1 MNINS
6 LHKALAFFRITVVLI
21 IQLLMNGHAALGQ
34 TKAPLDQ
41 RITISFKDKSIA
53 EALKTIGQQ
62 IHYSFVY
69 SDQIIH
75 SEKHFSR
82 KFENEKISHILTA
95 IMAQKGLKY
104 QVSGNQIYIGKDQVY
119 RYQLSGNV
127 QSGGHPLEAVSVNI
141 GEHRVSSDV
150 EGNFKL
156 SFESTRQNIEVI
168 ATYVGHKV
176 YKQNIQIQKSGIQ
189 HLQITLEPINQEISA
204 VQVIG
209 QSEAQKIK
217 KSGFNVNSISSS
229 KYEHSST
236 DVNQVLNS
244 STGIRIREAGGLG
257 SDYNFSINGLS
268 GKAVRF
274 FIDGIPMENYGIGM
288 SFNNIPINLANRLDI
303 YKGVVPAE
311 LGADAL
317 GGAVNLVTD
326 KGIQNFLDASY
337 SFGSFNTHR
346 AAVNANSFNQ
356 KTGLFLKLTSFY
368 NYADNN
374 YWMHSNPK
382 YDAAIQVPDGNGNFV
397 DKSVRRFHDRYK
409 SGMLQAEFGV
419 INKPWADVFAIN
431 MLYNQHDKEFQTG
444 ARQSVVYGHVNRNGK
459 YYMPSI
465 RYRKDNFLTEGMTA
479 SAYVSYGIDKYSV
492 VDTSSRTYW
501 WDGTVRSSSN
511 NYGEIGASIPQSLTN
526 YENRYLL
533 GRLNLSYH
541 LTSSNILVFN
551 QNYTKSDQESFEL
564 LKSEEFTP
572 SGQSKSISSFSFQN
586 NAVDNRLQTD
596 LFAKLFHFNIQ
607 IAEVT
612 SGRNQRPAQ
621 QRSYT
626 NFGYGIASR
635 YMISSS
641 LLVKGSYEHAYR
653 LPELIEV
660 LGDGVNVVANPDIKP
675 ESSHNLN
682 LGLIYSGKVSNHFYS
697 VDLGGFLRNAKDFI
711 YSIPVGNNSS
721 QYLNEGK
728 VLVYGGEGEAVYQYA
743 DLIKASINASYQ
755 RSKQNQEYIYGTET
769 PRATY
774 GNMIPNQ
781 PWFFGNL
788 YFSIGKDG
796 LLGKDSRLQFDW
808 TSQYIQQF
816 YLTWEA
822 WGSTQSLNVIPK
834 QLLHHAGILYSIQN
848 GKYQIGIE
856 SRNLTNELAYD
867 NFRLQKPGRSFQV
880 KLRYFLR

>member
-1 MNINS
+1 MNTQS
-6 LHKALAFFRITVVLI
+6 LHKILVLFGITLALILQI
-21 IQLLMNGHAALGQ
+21 LMNCQFAVGQ

-41 RITISFKDKSIA
+41 RLTISFTDKSIA
-53 EALKTIGQQ
+53 EALKTIGLQ
-62 IHYSFVY
+62 IEYSFVY
-69 SDQIIH
+69 SDQLIN
-75 SEKHFSR
+75 SGKHFS
-82 KFENEKISHILTA
+82 KNFENEKVSHILTA
-95 IMAQKGLKY
+95 IIGQKGVKY
-104 QVSGNQIYIGKDQVY
+104 RVSGNQIYIGKDQIY
-119 RYQLSGNV
+119 RYQISGNV
-127 QSGGHPLEAVSVNI
+127 QSGGLPVDAASVKI

-150 EGNFKL
+150 DGNFKL
-156 SFESTRQNIEVI
+156 SIESTRQNLEVI
-168 ATYVGHKV
+168 ASYVGHKV
-176 YKQNIQIQKSGIQ
+176 YKQSIHLHEKGIN
-189 HLQITLEPINQEISA
+189 HLQITLDPSSQEIK
-204 VQVIG
+204 VVEVLG
-209 QSEAQKIK
+209 QTEAQKIK

-229 KYEHSST
+229 KFEHSTT

-244 STGIRIREAGGLG
+244 STGIRIRESGGLG

-288 SFNNIPINLANRLDI
+288 SFNNIPINLANRMDV

-326 KGIQNFLDASY
+326 KGIQNFLDVSY
-337 SFGSFNTHR
+337 SYGSFNTNR
-346 AAVNANSFNQ
+346 AAVNAQSFNQ

-368 NYADNN
+368 NYAENN

-397 DKSVRRFHDRYK
+397 EKSVRRFHDRYK

-419 INKPWADVFAIN
+419 INKTWADVFAIN
-431 MLYNQHDKEFQTG
+431 MLYNEHDKEFQTG

-465 RYRKDNFLTEGMTA
+465 RYKKENFLTEGMTA
-479 SAYVSYGIDKYSV
+479 SAYVSYGIDKYAV

-526 YENRYLL
+526 YENRYLF
-533 GRLNLSYH
+533 GRLNLSYR
-541 LTSSNILVFN
+541 LSASNMLVFN
-551 QNYTKSDQESFEL
+551 QNYTKSDQKSFEL
-564 LKSEEFTP
+564 LKSEEFSP
-572 SGQSKSISSFSFQN
+572 SGQSKSISSISFQN
-586 NAVDNRLQTD
+586 NAIDNKLQTE

-607 IAEVT
+607 IAEVK
-612 SGRNQRPAQ
+612 SGRNQRAAQ

-626 NFGYGIASR
+626 NFGHGIASR

-682 LGLIYSGKVSNHFYS
+682 LGFIYSGKLSNHFYS
-697 VDLGGFLRNAKDFI
+697 LDLGGFLRNAKDFI

-728 VLVYGGEGEAVYQYA
+728 VLVYGAEGEATYQYA

-755 RSKQNQEYIYGTET
+755 RSKQNQQYIYGTET

-822 WGSTQSLNVIPK
+822 WGSAQSLNIIPK
-834 QLLHHAGILYSIQN
+834 QLLHHAGILYSMKS

-856 SRNLTNELAYD
+856 SRNVTNELAYD
-867 NFRLQKPGRSFQV
+867 NFRLQKPGRSFQI
-880 KLRYFLR
+880 KLRYFLK